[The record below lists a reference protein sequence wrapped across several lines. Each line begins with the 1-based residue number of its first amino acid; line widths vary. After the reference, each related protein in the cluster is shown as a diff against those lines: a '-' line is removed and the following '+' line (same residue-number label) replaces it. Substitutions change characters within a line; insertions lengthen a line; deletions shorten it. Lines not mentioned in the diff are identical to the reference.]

1 MISSEIKNRFYG
13 RRKGRTL
20 RTHKSH
26 LIDHLLPILQFK
38 DIFAFDE
45 NVPIWLEIGFGCGEH
60 LAQMAQ
66 ENPNV
71 QLIGCEVFRNGV
83 ASLLQHLS
91 DKNLKNVTIYSEDV
105 RPFIQTLPNH
115 CLSMIFIMFPD
126 PWPKKKHLKR
136 RLVNMNLITELLR
149 VSTSD
154 SGFRFA
160 SDHYDYVQDVETL
173 LKDTQAFKSI
183 SVHTEKPLNWPHTIY
198 NQKATQKGTP
208 SWYLEAWRG

>member
-1 MISSEIKNRFYG
+1 MSQ
-13 RRKGRTL
+13 
-20 RTHKSH
+20 
-26 LIDHLLPILQFK
+26 LLPTLQFK
-38 DIFAFDE
+38 DISFFNK
-45 NVPIWLEIGFGCGEH
+45 NVPIWLEIGFGGGEH

-71 QLIGCEVFRNGV
+71 QFIGCEVFQNGV

-91 DKNLKNVTIYSEDV
+91 DENLKNVTVYSEDV
-105 RPFIQTLPNH
+105 RPFIQNLPNH
-115 CLSMIFIMFPD
+115 CLSIIFIMFPD
-126 PWPKKKHLKR
+126 PWPKKKHLRR
-136 RLVNMNLITELLR
+136 RLVNVDLITELLR
-149 VSTSD
+149 VLTLD

-183 SVHTEKPLNWPHTIY
+183 SVHTEKPLNWPYTIY
-198 NQKATQKGTP
+198 NQKAIQKGTP